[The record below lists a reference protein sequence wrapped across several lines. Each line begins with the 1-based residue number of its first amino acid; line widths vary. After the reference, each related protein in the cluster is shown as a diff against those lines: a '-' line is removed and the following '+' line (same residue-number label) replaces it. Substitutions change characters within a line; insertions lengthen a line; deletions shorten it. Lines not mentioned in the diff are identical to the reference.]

1 MPSSWPFAGRSA
13 PLAALKSASQ
23 GIVVAGPAGA
33 GKSRLVSQAVEE
45 LDGVAWV
52 RATAS
57 AAEIPL
63 GAFAHLLPP
72 TPPAGNPLSWAASAI
87 DAATLVVDDAHLLD
101 PVSAALVHRL
111 VLDGRVRVLATIRTG
126 AAAPDAVVALWKDDL
141 VPRLDLE
148 PLSLAETEDVL
159 AAALG
164 GQIETATL
172 ARFWESSQGNPL
184 YLRELVLSGVLR
196 DVGGLWLWHGSL
208 TLTSTLRETIAAR
221 IGDLTAEEREIVEL
235 LAYGEPLGLDS
246 PVLERLETRQLIT
259 VQPDG
264 RRLQVRLA
272 HPLYGEVIRESCGT
286 LRTRALLRRLADM
299 IESTGGRRR
308 EDVLRVAVW
317 RLDSGAPGDP
327 ALLARAAE
335 QARAVRDLVLAERLA
350 RAAIEAGGGTAVRL
364 GLGTILSYQDRYA
377 EAEEV
382 FAAVESGLTGD
393 RRVDCATTRALNL
406 LWGLGRLDQALQV
419 LDAADDGQIS
429 VDGRQGLGF
438 VAGAVTV
445 FGGDLDAATARLD
458 ATERLG
464 PLSPRGVRAGGVTRA
479 VVLASA
485 GRATDC
491 RNWIENLMATLG
503 PDADLYPSM
512 TSSLIEAQIRI
523 ALSTGD
529 LPEALRLAD
538 HARGQDDW
546 VRSSAQFGAYRATA
560 LRLGGQVRAAL
571 AAAAEA
577 VALLPRRSVVAGGCL
592 GELAHAQ
599 ALLGDVAAAEA
610 TLARAEEQ
618 AVPVGPATDVPLQL
632 ARVWTLAAR
641 GDITGAA
648 ETALSVAAS
657 PYPTFAMIGL
667 HDLVRL
673 GHPSAAA
680 RLTELAVEGPLHAL
694 LVRHATA
701 ATPGD
706 LDEVSLGFETFGMPL
721 HAAEASAQAALAY
734 RDAGLLRR
742 ARSAETRAWTLTRR
756 CQGART
762 LALLDL
768 EVPGLTPRQREVAV
782 LAARGLTNREI
793 AERLVLSI
801 RTVANTLYAVYE
813 RTGVNDRA
821 ALAELLDARRE

>member
-1 MPSSWPFAGRSA
+1 MT
-13 PLAALKSASQ
+13 
-23 GIVVAGPAGA
+23 GPAGA
-33 GKSRLVSQAVEE
+33 GKSRLVAQAVQDLE
-45 LDGVAWV
+45 GVAWV

-63 GAFAHLLPP
+63 GAFAHLVPQ
-72 TPPAGNPLSWAASAI
+72 TPPAGNPLSWAAAAI

-111 VLDGRVRVLATIRTG
+111 VLDGRVRVLATVRAG

-148 PLSLAETEDVL
+148 PLSPAETEDLL

-164 GQIETATL
+164 GRIETGAL
-172 ARFWESSQGNPL
+172 ARFWETSQGNPL

-196 DVGGLWLWHGSL
+196 DVGGLWLWHGTL

-221 IGDLTAEEREIVEL
+221 IGELTAEERDTVEL

-272 HPLYGEVIRESCGT
+272 HPLYGEVIRDSCGT
-286 LRTRALLRRLADM
+286 LRTRAVLRRLAAM
-299 IESTGGRRR
+299 IEATGGRRR
-308 EDVLRVAVW
+308 EDVLRIAVW
-317 RLDSGAPGDP
+317 RLDGGAPGDP

-335 QARAVRDLVLAERLA
+335 QARSVRDLALAERLA
-350 RAAIEAGGGTAVRL
+350 RAAIEAGGGVAVRL
-364 GLGTILSYQDRYA
+364 SLATILSYQDRYA

-382 FAAVESGLTGD
+382 FRQLAESGLTGD

-406 LWGLGRLDQALQV
+406 QWGLGRLDQALQV

-438 VAGAVTV
+438 VAGAITA

-458 ATERLG
+458 AAQRLG
-464 PLSPRGVRAGGVTRA
+464 PPSSRAMRAGGVTRA
-479 VVLASA
+479 LVLAAA

-491 RNWIENLMATLG
+491 RAWIETLLARLG

-512 TSSLIEAQIRI
+512 TNSLTEARIRI

-529 LPEALRLAD
+529 LPEALRLAE
-538 HARGQDDW
+538 HARRQDDW
-546 VRSSAQFGAYRATA
+546 ARTSAQFGAYRATA
-560 LRLGGQVRAAL
+560 LRLAGRVGEAL
-571 AAAAEA
+571 AAAGEA
-577 VALLPRRSVVAGGCL
+577 VALLPPRSVVAGSCL

-610 TLARAEEQ
+610 TLARAQ
-618 AVPVGPATDVPLQL
+618 DAAVAAGPATEVPLQL

-641 GDITGAA
+641 GDITGAV
-648 ETALSVAAS
+648 EIALAVAAS
-657 PYPTFAMIGL
+657 PYPTYAMVGL

-673 GHPSAAA
+673 GHPAVAAA
-680 RLTELAVEGPLHAL
+680 RLAELTVDGPLRAL

-706 LDEVSLGFETFGMPL
+706 LDEVSLGFEAFGMLL
-721 HAAEASAQAALAY
+721 HAAEASATAALAY
-734 RDAGLLRR
+734 RDLGLLRGAR
-742 ARSAETRAWTLTRR
+742 AAETRAWTLTRR
-756 CQGART
+756 CQGAHT

-821 ALAELLDARRE
+821 ALADLLDARRE